1 MKLLRHLLTGVIM
14 TLVMTTKA
22 AAPAASPYQ
31 VIPLPTRIQMGTGTW
46 ELPQDGLKV
55 WLKGTT
61 STALTAYLSSN
72 GLQASL
78 AQSAG
83 KAHLL
88 ITLTNKKQKAGSDWG
103 EEGYTLVITPKQL
116 QITAATETGAFYA
129 LQTLLQLT
137 EEGSIRSI
145 ACCTIFDK
153 PRFSYR
159 GLHFDVSRHFR
170 SKEFLC
176 KQLDAMA
183 LLKMN
188 RMHLHLTDGAGWR
201 LAIDKYP
208 RLTSYAAWRPAR
220 TWQEWADRGAKYC
233 DQTHPEAQGGYYTKE
248 DIRDILAYAAA
259 RHITVIPEIE
269 MPGHSEEVLAAYPEL
284 SCDGTGKGSSD
295 FCPGKEQTFRFLEE
309 VLTEVIDLFPS
320 HYIHIGGDE
329 AGKGSWKQCAD
340 CQRRMKEEGLKDVDE
355 LQSYLIH
362 RIEKFVNSKGRDII
376 GWDEILE
383 GGLAPHATVMSWRG
397 TAGGI
402 KAIKAGHDVVMT
414 PGEYYY
420 LDYTQDAPFK
430 EPISIGGFTPLKTAY
445 GYDPADPS
453 LTAEELKHLIGVQ
466 GNLWSE
472 YVPTD
477 AHAEYMYY
485 PRAFAVAETG
495 WSRTEDKEY
504 GRFRENAVR
513 LCGMLQKKGYNTFD
527 IANEYGERK
536 EAQTP
541 IEHLAKGCKVTY
553 NIPYSQQWPG
563 LGDGAL
569 TDGKRG
575 GWTYVD
581 KSWQGTMKGFDVTVD
596 LGQVKEIHYVGTTF
610 MHSLGAWVHLPK
622 KVTISVSA
630 DGKTFKQVGE
640 VWESVASDL
649 PKLLFM
655 PYGITCHEKARYVR
669 LQALTNDR
677 KGSWLFMDELIVN

>member
-1 MKLLRHLLTGVIM
+1 
-14 TLVMTTKA
+14 
-22 AAPAASPYQ
+22 
-31 VIPLPTRIQMGTGTW
+31 
-46 ELPQDGLKV
+46 
-55 WLKGTT
+55 
-61 STALTAYLSSN
+61 
-72 GLQASL
+72 
-78 AQSAG
+78 
-83 KAHLL
+83 
-88 ITLTNKKQKAGSDWG
+88 
-103 EEGYTLVITPKQL
+103 
-116 QITAATETGAFYA
+116 
-129 LQTLLQLT
+129 
-137 EEGSIRSI
+137 
-145 ACCTIFDK
+145 
-153 PRFSYR
+153 
-159 GLHFDVSRHFR
+159 
-170 SKEFLC
+170 
-176 KQLDAMA
+176 
-183 LLKMN
+183 
-188 RMHLHLTDGAGWR
+188 
-201 LAIDKYP
+201 
-208 RLTSYAAWRPAR
+208 
-220 TWQEWADRGAKYC
+220 
-233 DQTHPEAQGGYYTKE
+233 
-248 DIRDILAYAAA
+248 
-259 RHITVIPEIE
+259 
-269 MPGHSEEVLAAYPEL
+269 
-284 SCDGTGKGSSD
+284 
-295 FCPGKEQTFRFLEE
+295 
-309 VLTEVIDLFPS
+309 
-320 HYIHIGGDE
+320 
-329 AGKGSWKQCAD
+329 
-340 CQRRMKEEGLKDVDE
+340 MKEEGLKDVDE

-445 GYDPADPS
+445 GYDPAEPS

-563 LGDGAL
+563 LGDCAL

-649 PKLLFM
+649 PKPLFM

-669 LQALTNDR
+669 
-677 KGSWLFMDELIVN
+677 